1 MKIFYLSIAL
11 YTALQFTACKNANN
25 NNQVK
30 NTYPVTNPI
39 VMDTSYQNDYI
50 ADIHSVQ
57 NVELRARVKG
67 YLEKIHVDEGKT
79 VKEGQV
85 LFSISSQE
93 YKEELLRAKAMLKS
107 AIADAKAA
115 EVDLANVKTL
125 VEKNVVSKSEL
136 EMAKAKLDALN
147 AKIEEA
153 QAYEANA
160 NLKLSFTEIKA
171 PFDGIIDR
179 IPNKIGSLIDE
190 GTLLT
195 SISDNK
201 DVFVYFN
208 VSEME
213 YLEFITD
220 KTDSTSRNNLIL
232 ILANN
237 KPHPH
242 KGNIETVDGEFDQS
256 TGSIA
261 FRARFPNPERILKHG
276 SSGKIRL
283 FKKVKNALLIPQKS
297 TFEIQDKLYVYVVDK
312 SDTVRLRAVQP
323 RLRIPHLFIIQSG
336 ISVDER
342 IIYEGIQNVKEGSKV
357 ISDQKDLKQLIK
369 SLDKQ

>member
-1 MKIFYLSIAL
+1 
-11 YTALQFTACKNANN
+11 
-25 NNQVK
+25 
-30 NTYPVTNPI
+30 
-39 VMDTSYQNDYI
+39 MDTSYQNDYI

-79 VKEGQV
+79 VKAGQV

-115 EVDLANVKTL
+115 EVDYQNVKTL

-147 AKIEEA
+147 AKVEEA
-153 QAYEANA
+153 QAYESNA
-160 NLKLSFTEIKA
+160 SLKLSLTEIKA

-195 SISDNK
+195 SISDNNE
-201 DVFVYFN
+201 VFAYFN

-213 YLEFITD
+213 YLEFISN
-220 KTDSTSRNNLIL
+220 KTDSAARNNLIL

-237 KPHPH
+237 QPHPH
-242 KGNIETVDGEFDQS
+242 KGSIETIEGEFDQS

-276 SSGKIRL
+276 SSGKVRL
-283 FKKVKNALLIPQKS
+283 YKKVKKALIIPQKS
-297 TFEIQDKLYVYVVDK
+297 TFEIQDRTYVYVVDK
-312 SDTVRLRAVQP
+312 SDTVRLRTVVP
-323 RLRIPHLFIIQSG
+323 RLRIPHLFILQSG
-336 ISVDER
+336 LSANDR
-342 IIYEGIQNVKEGSKV
+342 IVYEGIQNVKDGTKI
-357 ISDQKDLKQLIK
+357 ISDFKNLNVLMKELAKQ
-369 SLDKQ
+369 